1 MGPYDF
7 LSPEWIAAAK
17 EIRDEYAGRVSPPEH
32 PVRMN
37 LVVTDAPFS
46 ADPVRGFIDT
56 GDGELIVEEGQL
68 DGADL
73 TLTVDWATARSIF
86 VDGEPQA
93 AMQAFMGGRIRIQ
106 GDMSKLLLMQQQQA
120 HRPAGDAQLADE
132 INQRVKAITRH

>member
-7 LSPEWIAAAK
+7 LSPEWIAAARQ
-17 EIRDEYAGRVSPPEH
+17 IRDDYAGRVPPPER

-46 ADPVRGFIDT
+46 AEPVRGFIDT
-56 GDGELIVEEGQL
+56 GDGELIIEEGQL

-73 TLTVDWATARSIF
+73 TITVDYTTARTVF
-86 VDGEPQA
+86 VDGDPQA

-106 GDMSKLLLMQQQQA
+106 GDMSKLMLMQAQQA
-120 HRPAGDAQLADE
+120 QAPDPLAAE
-132 INQRVKAITRH
+132 IAERVKAITRH